1 MVFEDREAVMDW
13 MDANQLGR
21 RNLQPQ
27 QASVLR
33 GRIYNRRKKA
43 KESNLKQNAPKDQN
57 DPSVKTD
64 STAEAVAK
72 KTGVS
77 PATIK
82 RDGKL
87 AEEVEKDP
95 ELLAAL
101 NDRTEFKKIRRAKK
115 EKNRESR
122 RQENRAKVAKVE
134 KPAEKP
140 SRGRRAFDT

>member
-1 MVFEDREAVMDW
+1 
-13 MDANQLGR
+13 
-21 RNLQPQ
+21 
-27 QASVLR
+27 
-33 GRIYNRRKKA
+33 
-43 KESNLKQNAPKDQN
+43 
-57 DPSVKTD
+57 VKTD

-140 SRGRRAFDT
+140 RRGRRAFDT